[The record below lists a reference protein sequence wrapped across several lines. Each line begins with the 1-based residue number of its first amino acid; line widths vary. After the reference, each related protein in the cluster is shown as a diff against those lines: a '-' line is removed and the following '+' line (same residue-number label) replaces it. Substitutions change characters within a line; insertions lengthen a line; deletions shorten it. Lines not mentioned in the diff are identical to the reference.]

1 MKTAVFVDTGF
12 WIALFDK
19 RDLNHSVAKDSLKP
33 LLQNYRLYLS
43 DFIVFETL
51 TYLNCS
57 IKRHDLAV
65 RFLVKVQE
73 SVLTTLVVDEI
84 IKAKALEAFQ
94 KYSDKDLS
102 ITDCSSLIL
111 MLQKEIKLYA
121 GFDDHFRQVGFVSAL
136 DQLNQGSQRSSL

>member
-65 RFLVKVQE
+65 LFLVKVQE
-73 SVLTTLVVDEI
+73 PVLTTLVVDEV
-84 IKAKALEAFQ
+84 IKAKALKAFQ

-102 ITDCSSLIL
+102 ITDCASFIL
-111 MLQKEIKLYA
+111 MLQKDIKLYA
-121 GFDDHFRQVGFVSAL
+121 GFDDHFRQVGFVSVM
-136 DQLNQGSQRSSL
+136 DQLYQGS

>member
-1 MKTAVFVDTGF
+1 METAILVDTGF

-19 RDLNHSVAKDSLKP
+19 RDLNHSIAKDSLKP

-43 DFIVFETL
+43 DFIVFETI

-65 RFLVKVQE
+65 LFLVKVQE
-73 SVLTTLVVDEI
+73 PVLTTLVVDEA
-84 IKAKALEAFQ
+84 IKAKALKEFQ

-102 ITDCSSLIL
+102 ITDCVSFIL
-111 MLQKEIKLYA
+111 MLQKDIKLYA
-121 GFDDHFRQVGFVSAL
+121 GFDDHFRQVGFVSVM
-136 DQLNQGSQRSSL
+136 DQLYQGS

>member
-51 TYLNCS
+51 TYLNCY

-65 RFLVKVQE
+65 LFLVKVQE
-73 SVLTTLVVDEI
+73 PVLTTLVVDEI

-121 GFDDHFRQVGFVSAL
+121 GFDDHFRQVGFVSVI
-136 DQLNQGSQRSSL
+136 DQLYKGT